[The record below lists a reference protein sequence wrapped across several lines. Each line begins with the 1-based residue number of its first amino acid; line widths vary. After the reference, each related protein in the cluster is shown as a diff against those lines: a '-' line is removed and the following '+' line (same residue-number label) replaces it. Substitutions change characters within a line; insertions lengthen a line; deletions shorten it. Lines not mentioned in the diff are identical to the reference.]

1 MNTVASV
8 FGTRLSRRTA
18 VKGMLAASAAGA
30 FAIRGGIGTFAQ
42 DAASY
47 PEVVIVATEY
57 AFDMPATVESGLTRV
72 TLDNQGMMD
81 HHAMLMRVNDDATLE
96 DLQAALLEPAFEPMF
111 AVSASVGGPLA
122 GPGGHASVILDL
134 EPGQYIA
141 ICVIPDD
148 AGVPHYALGMQA
160 TFDVTEGAAAAEAP
174 ATAFTVQLMEMMF
187 HGVPAEVAAGPQV
200 WEVSNPG
207 VQLHEMF
214 VAQLAPGVTFEQVSA
229 MMFAPPSDA
238 TPMAGMDH
246 ATPDAA
252 PAGPPFTGV
261 GGVAPMNPGHTNYAV
276 FDFEPGEHFM
286 ICFVP
291 DPETGAPHAALGMM
305 MGFTVA

>member
-1 MNTVASV
+1 MNSVASV

-18 VKGMLAASAAGA
+18 MKGMLAASAAGM
-30 FAIRGGIGTFAQ
+30 FVMRGGIGAFAQ

-47 PEVVIVATEY
+47 PEVVITATEY
-57 AFDMPATVESGLTRV
+57 AFDMPATIESGWIRV
-72 TLDNQGMMD
+72 TMDNQGMMD

-111 AVSASVGGPLA
+111 AVSASVGGPIA
-122 GPGGHASVILDL
+122 GPGVAASVIVDL

-160 TFDVTEGAAAAEAP
+160 TFEVTEGAAAAEAP
-174 ATAFTVQLMEMMF
+174 ATALSVELMEMMF

-207 VQLHEMF
+207 AQLHELF
-214 VAQLAPGVTFEQVSA
+214 VGQLMPGVTFDQLSEN
-229 MMFAPPSDA
+229 MFAPPSDA
-238 TPMAGMDH
+238 TTMAGMDH
-246 ATPDAA
+246 ATPGAA

-261 GGVAPMNPGHTNYAV
+261 GGVAPMNSGHTNYAV
-276 FDFEPGEHFM
+276 FNLQPGEHFM

-291 DPETGAPHAALGMM
+291 DSETGAPHAVLGMM